1 MATVSV
7 GGSGSRQRKE
17 IALTYTLLAKKA
29 ILMFKFGGSLS
40 VYTVLFTVSHLI
52 ERNFTYIT

>member
-7 GGSGSRQRKE
+7 GGLRQRKE

-29 ILMFKFGGSLS
+29 ILMF
-40 VYTVLFTVSHLI
+40 
-52 ERNFTYIT
+52 